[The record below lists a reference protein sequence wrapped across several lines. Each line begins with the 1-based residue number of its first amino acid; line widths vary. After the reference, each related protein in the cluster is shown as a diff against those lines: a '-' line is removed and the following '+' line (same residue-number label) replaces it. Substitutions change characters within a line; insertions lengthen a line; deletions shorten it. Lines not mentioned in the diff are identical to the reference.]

1 LKRNKE
7 HSRERKKNERRG
19 SVDACVCVSG
29 EREIERERERLL
41 GQTNGLNVMG

>member
-1 LKRNKE
+1 MR
-7 HSRERKKNERRG
+7 
-19 SVDACVCVSG
+19 VCVSG